1 MKHVRIYL
9 TEKCNASCPWCF
21 NKSSRNNQNMDT
33 EKCKKFLSYCAK
45 NNVKSLG
52 IFGGEPT
59 VHPDFI
65 EIWNYAY
72 PLFDEITLYTN
83 GLNRAVLSQ
92 IPLSENKR
100 LNVNFYHLNHI
111 DPKWLKQSSLSTE
124 VVIGENTNADALL
137 DKIKRIYKE
146 VQEVNGSVFF
156 NLTIDCTL
164 NIFKHKDAVLPQ
176 FDKILDFALANPDY
190 KCGVD
195 HKYPKCCLPE
205 SMVKKIH
212 ALCGGG
218 IGNNKE
224 LFLCNPIERKTPLI
238 TSDFKARTCPQYDGN
253 SIDVFK
259 EDGSIIPFTQLS
271 NFIAFEIIDRLKSL
285 KNTSCAMCDYF
296 MSECNGGCFSYKFKH

>member
-72 PLFDEITLYTN
+72 PLFDKITLYTN

-92 IPLSENKR
+92 IPLSENKG

-285 KNTSCAMCDYF
+285 KNTSCARR
-296 MSECNGGCFSYKFKH
+296 G

>member
-52 IFGGEPT
+52 IFVGEPT

-72 PLFDEITLYTN
+72 PLFDKITLYTN
-83 GLNRAVLSQ
+83 GLNRAALSQ
-92 IPLSENKR
+92 IPLSENKG

-271 NFIAFEIIDRLKSL
+271 NFIAFRV
-285 KNTSCAMCDYF
+285 
-296 MSECNGGCFSYKFKH
+296 